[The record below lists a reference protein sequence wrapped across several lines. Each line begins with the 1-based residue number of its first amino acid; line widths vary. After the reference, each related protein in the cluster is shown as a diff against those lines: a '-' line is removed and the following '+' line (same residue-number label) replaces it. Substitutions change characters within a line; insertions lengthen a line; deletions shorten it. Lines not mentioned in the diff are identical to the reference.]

1 MQRLWPYLNRNKWYY
16 LFGIIALLIST
27 GLDMFNPRLLR
38 SIIDEVIIAGKTEL
52 FQNLLGWLAFITLSR
67 ALLGYLKEYLFDY
80 GSQALVAQ
88 LRLDLFDHLQ
98 SLSFSFF
105 DGVNTGEL
113 MSRIKDDVDNIW
125 HTFAYGLMLFIEQS
139 IYFLT
144 ASILLFNLHWKLAL
158 VALLLMPVIA
168 WIAFRLESEIGTVFE
183 KLSDQG
189 VILNTTA
196 QENLVGI
203 RLVKAFCREKYEI
216 EKFLARNEENYRLKI
231 EQARVWSKHHPRI
244 EFLTNLSVVLVTT
257 IGGLLVIRSEI
268 SVGTLVAFSN
278 YIMMLVW
285 PMRMLGWLTNMLAQ
299 CRASLQKIELLF
311 AEKPAVKESESPVLP
326 ERINGEIRFENVSFN
341 FHDTPVL
348 KDINLRIPPG
358 TTVAIMGMT
367 GSGKSSLINL
377 ITRYYDCSSG
387 RILIDGIDVR
397 DWPLKALRQQVAVV
411 MQETFLFSD
420 TIDENIR
427 FGSEDTESEAVYRA
441 AEQAAIADFIRQ
453 LPEEYGTIIGERG
466 IGLSGGQKQ
475 RIALA
480 RALLKSAK
488 VLILDDATSNL
499 DLETEY
505 RIQQNLEALRG
516 VSKVIIAHRISAVK
530 NADEIILLE
539 NGVLVERG
547 THQELLALRQ
557 RYYEIYCEQSQ
568 ELLDIMEVTG

>member
-1 MQRLWPYLNRNKWYY
+1 MQRLWPYLNRTKWYFI
-16 LFGIIALLIST
+16 FGVIALLIGT

-38 SIIDEVIIAGKTEL
+38 SIIDEVIIAGKTGL
-52 FQNLLGWLAFITLSR
+52 FQNLLGWLAFITISR

-98 SLSFSFF
+98 SLSFSYF

-144 ASILLFNLHWKLAL
+144 ASVLLFYLHWKLAL

-189 VILNTTA
+189 VVLNTTA
-196 QENLVGI
+196 QENLAGI

-216 EKFLARNEENYRLKI
+216 GKFLAQNEENFRLKL

-285 PMRMLGWLTNMLAQ
+285 PMRMIGWLTNLLAQ

-311 AEKPAVKESESPVLP
+311 AEEPAVKEPENPVLP
-326 ERINGEIRFENVSFN
+326 ERINGEICFENVSFN
-341 FHDTPVL
+341 FQDTPVL
-348 KDINLRIPPG
+348 KEINLRIPPG

-397 DWPLKALRQQVAVV
+397 HWPLKTLRQQVAVV

-427 FGSEDTESEAVYRA
+427 FGAEDAETEAVYRA

-453 LPEEYGTIIGERG
+453 LPEGYRTIIGERG

-480 RALLKSAK
+480 RA
-488 VLILDDATSNL
+488 V
-499 DLETEY
+499 
-505 RIQQNLEALRG
+505 
-516 VSKVIIAHRISAVK
+516 
-530 NADEIILLE
+530 
-539 NGVLVERG
+539 
-547 THQELLALRQ
+547 
-557 RYYEIYCEQSQ
+557 
-568 ELLDIMEVTG
+568 